1 MRRPRIDQL
10 VYSVL
15 FPKPV
20 QGRDPP
26 TFQAHITKN
35 LVPEVQE
42 ETKCFY
48 GDIPSLE
55 SEYPGLDYA
64 YRGHRL
70 RLGRF
75 TSHSRLF
82 GAFDALRLTETEIH
96 NLCHWEGTK
105 WAKERYEKTEGV
117 TIRDT
122 TWDGVAPYTPRQPRA
137 LSNNGDEMGE
147 ETVIEYGAYS
157 AEEDEGMED
166 EDEDEN
172 EQEED
177 DDEEEDEED
186 SEDEVLSQSVGVELN
201 RRLLIAAEAR
211 IRGEDVALD
220 ADWEQWL
227 KEAAERGF
235 VPDSSPLNRPD
246 PGQTASGPGQTQ
258 WGQTIPEV
266 FRYGSGQSVPPRVEV
281 LRQRMAPPPVWPSGM
296 PIPSIS
302 AWFSPTN
309 SAGNPT

>member
-26 TFQAHITKN
+26 TFQAHVTKN

-137 LSNNGDEMGE
+137 LSKNGDEMGE
-147 ETVIEYGAYS
+147 ETATEYGAYS

-166 EDEDEN
+166 ED

-201 RRLLIAAEAR
+201 RRLLVAAEAR

-235 VPDSSPLNRPD
+235 VPDSSPLNRPEA
-246 PGQTASGPGQTQ
+246 GQTASGPGQTQ

-281 LRQRMAPPPVWPSGM
+281 LRQRMAPPPVWPSGL
-296 PIPSIS
+296 PVPSIS
-302 AWFSPTN
+302 AWFTPTN

>member
-1 MRRPRIDQL
+1 MHRPRIDQL

-15 FPKPV
+15 FPNPV

-35 LVPEVQE
+35 LVPEVRE

-48 GDIPSLE
+48 GEIPSLE

-64 YRGHRL
+64 NRGHRL

-75 TSHSRLF
+75 TFHRRLF
-82 GAFDALRLTETEIH
+82 RAFDALRLTETEIH

-105 WAKERYEKTEGV
+105 WAKDRYEKAEGV

-122 TWDGVAPYTPRQPRA
+122 TWDGIVPYTPRQRRA
-137 LSNNGDEMGE
+137 VSKNTDEPAE
-147 ETVIEYGAYS
+147 EGMATEHEAYS
-157 AEEDEGMED
+157 AEEDEDMED
-166 EDEDEN
+166 EE
-172 EQEED
+172 EQEEEEEE
-177 DDEEEDEED
+177 DDEDDEED
-186 SEDEVLSQSVGVELN
+186 SEDEVLNQSVGVELN
-201 RRLLIAAEAR
+201 RRLLVAAEAR

-235 VPDSSPLNRPD
+235 VPDASPLNRPE
-246 PGQTASGPGQTQ
+246 PEQSTSAPGQTQ
-258 WGQTIPEV
+258 WGQSIPEA
-266 FRYGSGQSVPPRVEV
+266 FRFGLGQPVPPQVEMM
-281 LRQRMAPPPVWPSGM
+281 RQRMPPPPVWPSGT

-302 AWFSPTN
+302 SWFTLTNPDGSPM
-309 SAGNPT
+309 